1 MLLQR
6 CRISIDSA
14 TVTTVK
20 DFLVMTI
27 CKSDAFIS

>member
-1 MLLQR
+1 LQK

-20 DFLVMTI
+20 DFSVMTVY
-27 CKSDAFIS
+27 KSDAFVS